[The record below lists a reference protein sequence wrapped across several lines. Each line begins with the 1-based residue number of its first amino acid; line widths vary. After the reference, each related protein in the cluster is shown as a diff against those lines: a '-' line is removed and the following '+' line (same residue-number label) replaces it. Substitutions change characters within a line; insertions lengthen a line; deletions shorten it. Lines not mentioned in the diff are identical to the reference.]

1 MVTSSSFSSK
11 LVFPP
16 QESSIVGDQLPA
28 DSTRTS
34 ANPSETGENYLF
46 KNSQLFKASDDPK
59 RKQQMKKHLF
69 KKTCEGW

>member
-1 MVTSSSFSSK
+1 MVTSSNFSSK

-28 DSTRTS
+28 DSMRTS
-34 ANPSETGENYLF
+34 ANPSETGENYIL

-59 RKQQMKKHLF
+59 SKQQMKKHLF
-69 KKTCEGW
+69 KKICEG